1 MVGTKILPKKKATN
15 EESNGNNMVSSD
27 SAQKDSALPF
37 TFNCGTSTEL
47 SNFGKA
53 RKISNH
59 PKHFKSFLTLNP
71 KLEKKDE
78 SAAATNSLSAAM
90 SIRDP
95 ILEVEVKNPT
105 DFFPDASA
113 KTNKHPCLE
122 EFLQKDK
129 DNNSATPSATIKKEH
144 SQEVVALNFSNSL
157 PGTLAQ
163 FEKDQSPGTDA
174 IKLNNSSS
182 SNTFVEITG
191 KPLHANDLNF
201 VNKSKIEAQ
210 VATASS
216 KNDLISI
223 ITSNKNKSRTCSS
236 KTNDQVE
243 ESKIDLIP
251 STGNRSKDFCS
262 SISSKGEGVQQVLDE
277 IELGVEPKSEV

>member
-1 MVGTKILPKKKATN
+1 MEQLLTDLVMTQPKDNKKVSTTLKKFSNPNQYNMVGTEILPKKKGTN

-27 SAQKDSALPF
+27 SAQKDSVLPF

-95 ILEVEVKNPT
+95 ILEEEVKNPT
-105 DFFPDASA
+105 NFFPDASV

-129 DNNSATPSATIKKEH
+129 DNNSATPSAPIKKEH

-163 FEKDQSPGTDA
+163 SKKDQSPGTDA

-182 SNTFVEITG
+182 SNTFVEITVR
-191 KPLHANDLNF
+191 L
-201 VNKSKIEAQ
+201 
-210 VATASS
+210 
-216 KNDLISI
+216 
-223 ITSNKNKSRTCSS
+223 R
-236 KTNDQVE
+236 
-243 ESKIDLIP
+243 
-251 STGNRSKDFCS
+251 RRW
-262 SISSKGEGVQQVLDE
+262 QQLLAKM
-277 IELGVEPKSEV
+277 ILYQ

>member
-1 MVGTKILPKKKATN
+1 MERLLTDLVMTQSKDNKKVSTTSKEFLNPNQYNMVGTKILLKKKATN

-27 SAQKDSALPF
+27 SAQKDSVLPF

-78 SAAATNSLSAAM
+78 SAAETNSLSAAM

-105 DFFPDASA
+105 NFFPDASA

-129 DNNSATPSATIKKEH
+129 DNNFAMPSAPIKKEH

-157 PGTLAQ
+157 
-163 FEKDQSPGTDA
+163 
-174 IKLNNSSS
+174 
-182 SNTFVEITG
+182 
-191 KPLHANDLNF
+191 
-201 VNKSKIEAQ
+201 
-210 VATASS
+210 
-216 KNDLISI
+216 
-223 ITSNKNKSRTCSS
+223 
-236 KTNDQVE
+236 
-243 ESKIDLIP
+243 DLIP

-277 IELGVEPKSEV
+277 IELGVEPKSEVQIDHFPKTTFEPTVKNMQNLLTEIFSPEK